1 VSKSDRFSREL
12 APYFNA
18 AVEGKQDYTIVLTK
32 PEKDLTQ
39 QAERFRARLHRWLCL
54 HQETGAEPPAVTTPS
69 AAGQAQLTI
78 RCTEAALLRI
88 ERQFAGEILRVDPPA
103 EHQRGTIY
111 PPKVDPWDVR
121 YW

>member
-1 VSKSDRFSREL
+1 MSKDEKFSRKL

-18 AVEGKQDYTIVLTK
+18 AVQGKQDYTITLTK
-32 PEKDLTQ
+32 PEADPAR
-39 QAERFRARLHRWLCL
+39 QAEAFCKRLDRWLCL
-54 HQETGAEPPAVTTPS
+54 QHETGAEPPV
-69 AAGQAQLTI
+69 AAAAAPAGNAQLAI
-78 RCTEAALLRI
+78 RCTEAAMLKI